1 MSFLPSFIRPRG
13 KATMSL
19 FPAFI
24 NPGGGATAL
33 PPPPTAE
40 ILSLLGYQRHQ
51 LTNALIT
58 GIRTDLY
65 QFEIDRVAA
74 IREELAEIDAQI
86 KEALADSAVTQTCKT
101 SMNWGAHV
109 RSLKQQAHSLL
120 LEIGRIYDLPVAY
133 SKYSSAQPYVTQYQ

>member
-1 MSFLPSFIRPRG
+1 MSV
-13 KATMSL
+13 
-19 FPAFI
+19 FPDWI
-24 NPGGGATAL
+24 NPGGVE
-33 PPPPTAE
+33 PPAPAPAFYE
-40 ILSLLGYQRHQ
+40 MLSLLGYQRHQ
-51 LTNALIT
+51 LTNAFYT

-65 QFEIDRVAA
+65 DYEIDRVTA